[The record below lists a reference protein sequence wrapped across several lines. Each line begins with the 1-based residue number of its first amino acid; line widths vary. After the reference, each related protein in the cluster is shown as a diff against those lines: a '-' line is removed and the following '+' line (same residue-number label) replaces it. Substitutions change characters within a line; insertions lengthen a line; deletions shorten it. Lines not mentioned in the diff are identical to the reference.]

1 MVTMPQSKMPH
12 LRFKGFS
19 EEWEKKQLG
28 DIADIIGGGTPST
41 SIAEY
46 WGGNIDWYSPTEIG
60 NQVYA
65 NGSVKKITQLGLEKS
80 SAKILPSGKT
90 ILFTSRA
97 GIGNMAI
104 LSKDGA
110 TNQGF
115 QSLILRDKYDTYFV
129 YSAGFLIKKYALKYS
144 SGSTFLEISGKQ
156 LSNMNIIIPDIEEQ
170 TKIGDYFQRLDALIE
185 QKEKKYQKLKQFK
198 TAMLSQLFPK
208 EGEHTPKLRFKG
220 FSGEWEEKKL
230 DDLPI
235 YISDGNYGELY
246 PTSNDFKSEGIPF
259 LRANN
264 IKNLKI
270 DDSDTKYIS
279 IEQHSILTSGHL
291 LTNDIL
297 ITTRGDLGN
306 LALIDNKHNGSNINA
321 QICLLRVSEEN
332 KLNYLYLLYILD
344 FKDSKKQYKALETG
358 TALKQLPKGNLV
370 KLKLKIPLIKEQTK
384 IGNYFQKLDTL
395 IDLHQQ
401 ELEKLKTMKKAL
413 LAKMF
418 V

>member
-1 MVTMPQSKMPH
+1 MPQSKTPH
-12 LRFKGFS
+12 IRFKGFS
-19 EEWEKKQLG
+19 GEWKKKQLG

-115 QSLILRDKYDTYFV
+115 QSLILRDRYDTYFI

-156 LSNMNIIIPDIEEQ
+156 LSNMNIIIPNIEEQ
-170 TKIGDYFQRLDALIE
+170 TKIGEYFQRLDVLIE

-198 TAMLSQLFPK
+198 TAMLSQLFPQ
-208 EGEHTPKLRFKG
+208 EGEYTPKLRFKG
-220 FSGEWEEKKL
+220 FSGEWEKKIL
-230 DDLPI
+230 DEIVNRYDNLRVPISAVNRIAGNTPYYGANGIQDYVKGHTHDGEFILIAEDGANDLK
-235 YISDGNYGELY
+235 NYPVQYVNGKIWVNNHAHVLQAKMDIADNVFLKFALSKINIE
-246 PTSNDFKSEGIPF
+246 PF
-259 LRANN
+259 LVGGGRAKLNANIMMDLN
-264 IKNLKI
+264 IKI
-270 DDSDTKYIS
+270 PSD
-279 IEQHSILTSGHL
+279 
-291 LTNDIL
+291 
-297 ITTRGDLGN
+297 
-306 LALIDNKHNGSNINA
+306 IN
-321 QICLLRVSEEN
+321 
-332 KLNYLYLLYILD
+332 
-344 FKDSKKQYKALETG
+344 
-358 TALKQLPKGNLV
+358 
-370 KLKLKIPLIKEQTK
+370 EQTK